1 MITGGASPHSQL
13 PWTEIASSL
22 AFVTIAT
29 WACILISPDITTSGD
44 WTQIFGII
52 SKQDLVRVSQ
62 MEGQTEENL
71 HFFCFFSI
79 IFPKSNYEVGQ
90 ILFINE
96 GNWSMATSSV
106 SPLWLFGATF
116 WFIILSPSDWW
127 FISIIVSLIYVVR
140 TALFKQK
147 ILSSIQNLK
156 FIAEL
161 SIMRSCSTMNRFNWS
176 ESINLTRSARLNDLT
191 RDDTRRFTLGAPPWG
206 PEKFLSMSLLEPQ

>member
-1 MITGGASPHSQL
+1 
-13 PWTEIASSL
+13 
-22 AFVTIAT
+22 
-29 WACILISPDITTSGD
+29 
-44 WTQIFGII
+44 
-52 SKQDLVRVSQ
+52 
-62 MEGQTEENL
+62 
-71 HFFCFFSI
+71 
-79 IFPKSNYEVGQ
+79 
-90 ILFINE
+90 
-96 GNWSMATSSV
+96 MATSSV

-191 RDDTRRFTLGAPPWG
+191 RDDIGRQRFHFFSFKSDHEIPCYRPIPFWKPLSFGCLH
-206 PEKFLSMSLLEPQ
+206 EMNLFFLSFVFF

>member
-1 MITGGASPHSQL
+1 
-13 PWTEIASSL
+13 
-22 AFVTIAT
+22 
-29 WACILISPDITTSGD
+29 
-44 WTQIFGII
+44 
-52 SKQDLVRVSQ
+52 
-62 MEGQTEENL
+62 
-71 HFFCFFSI
+71 
-79 IFPKSNYEVGQ
+79 
-90 ILFINE
+90 
-96 GNWSMATSSV
+96 MATSSV

-191 RDDTRRFTLGAPPWG
+191 RDDIGRQRFHFFSFKSDHEIEGDAEIFSPKNFRKKLIFRKKYRLEING
-206 PEKFLSMSLLEPQ
+206 P